1 VKTLARFPDVIKMMS
16 AYLDWTTVLG
26 DVEVNQPQTSPRSS
40 KTFAKAEAA
49 GTEDKM
55 KAISHFLRI
64 TVLGGILFLTPI
76 VVLVFILD
84 KAFDFARRAL
94 KPVTAIIPD
103 RLVSGAPTE
112 AILAIVLIALL
123 CFLAGLFARTRPA
136 QRIVSELESSV
147 LSKVP
152 AYEYLKQAG
161 ASVMGLGEMADHPV
175 VFAQLGGAW
184 RIAVQTGVA
193 GDGLV
198 AVFVP
203 NSPNPM
209 SGSVFLVAA
218 DSVRPASVPLAAAI
232 ACLRRCGA
240 GSEVFLSELA
250 PRAPTT

>member
-1 VKTLARFPDVIKMMS
+1 
-16 AYLDWTTVLG
+16 
-26 DVEVNQPQTSPRSS
+26 
-40 KTFAKAEAA
+40 
-49 GTEDKM
+49 M
-55 KAISHFLRI
+55 KAVSHFLRI
-64 TVLGGILFLTPI
+64 TVLGGVLFLTPI

-84 KAFDFARRAL
+84 KAFDLARRAL

-136 QRIVSELESSV
+136 QRIVAELESSV

-161 ASVMGLGEMADHPV
+161 ASVMGLGETADHPV

-184 RIAVQTGVA
+184 RIAVQTGVV
-193 GDGLV
+193 GGGLI

-218 DSVRPASVPLAAAI
+218 DSVRPASVPLAAAM

-240 GSEVFLSELA
+240 GSEVFQSELTPNVPQA
-250 PRAPTT
+250 GE